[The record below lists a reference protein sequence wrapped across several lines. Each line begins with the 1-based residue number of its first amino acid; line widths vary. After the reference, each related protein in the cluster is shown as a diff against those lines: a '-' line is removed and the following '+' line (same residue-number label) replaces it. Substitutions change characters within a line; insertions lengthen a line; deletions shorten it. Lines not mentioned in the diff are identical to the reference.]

1 MFKEPLPLPY
11 KIKYKRIVMEM
22 EVASFEEYEI
32 FMADKSC
39 SNEVA
44 NFIVRENYSHH
55 MSSFTE
61 DEITNL

>member
-1 MFKEPLPLPY
+1 MK
-11 KIKYKRIVMEM
+11 KK
-22 EVASFEEYEI
+22 VASFEEYEI

-39 SNEVA
+39 PNEVA

-61 DEITNL
+61 NEITNL